1 MTFGIDVVAPDQH
14 ARHAARTISEA
25 APPQGSL
32 VLTGGTTA
40 MKVYP
45 HLRMEHGADWARLV
59 VMFSDERCVPPD
71 DEASNYRMARTLL
84 PELETA
90 EIRRMRGEDDPDVAA
105 SQYHS
110 AIEEDVR
117 TGLDLLL
124 LGMGADC
131 HIGAMFPGSPALDE
145 HHDLCR
151 AVERPDGLKG
161 LTLTPPAMLSAKKIL
176 LLVTGESKAE
186 AVRRAFES
194 DQAPADCPARLLADH
209 PDATFLLDA
218 PAAARLS

>member
-1 MTFGIDVVAPDQH
+1 VTFGIDVVAPDQH

-25 APPQGSL
+25 APAHGSL

-45 HLRMEHGADWARLV
+45 LLRMEHGVDWARLV
-59 VMFSDERCVPPD
+59 VLFSDERCVPPHE
-71 DEASNYRMARTLL
+71 EASNYRMAHTLL
-84 PELETA
+84 PEVESA
-90 EIRRMRGEDDPDVAA
+90 QVRRMRGEDDPDIAA
-105 SQYHS
+105 SEYHS

-117 TGLDLLL
+117 SGLDLLL

-145 HHDLCR
+145 DHDLCR

-176 LLVTGESKAE
+176 LLVTGEGKAE
-186 AVRRAFES
+186 AVRRAIES